1 MLQSTSEKLQQKVSS
16 YKDKIRTQL
25 KKKISVIK
33 DQQKLRHS
41 NSDLQIDTPFQ
52 QQSKIAADFSDN
64 YELGVKLGEGAH
76 AIVHKAIRKSDNQEF
91 AVKIF
96 RSSDPEIIASIR
108 KTYQI
113 GSMLSHPNLIKVKE
127 LYINQQ
133 NGYSYQIMELC
144 QYPNLENQIAKLNL
158 NEIKTVMRE
167 LLNGLVYM
175 HQQKVCHRDIKPD
188 NILFDG
194 LNVKILDF
202 GVSKRYYIKQKY
214 IDMWTPT
221 GTQFYCAP
229 EIYTKVSYTYKVD
242 MWAVGVIL
250 YQLLTKQLPFQD
262 ETAHGTIELICKAQ
276 FKDHSALD
284 KVSKDLLSRLL
295 QIDPK
300 KRLNAAEALQHIWFQ
315 NKEMIQQCMDDMIVH
330 DGLVN
335 DSSLFIQLSQSQNR
349 NTYATHHQNTKV
361 EAFKPTIHVKQ
372 SSFRDSS

>member
-1 MLQSTSEKLQQKVSS
+1 MLQRPNEKLQQKVTL
-16 YKDKIRTQL
+16 YKDKIRSQL
-25 KKKISVIK
+25 KKKIVIIK
-33 DQQKLRHS
+33 DQMKLRHS
-41 NSDLQIDTPFQ
+41 KIQLDTPSQ
-52 QQSKIAADFSDN
+52 KQSNIAADFSDN
-64 YELGVKLGEGAH
+64 YELGEKLGEGAH
-76 AIVHKAIRKSDNQEF
+76 AIVHKAIRKCDNQEF

-113 GSMLSHPNLIKVKE
+113 GSMLQHPNLIKVKE

-144 QYPNLENQIAKLNL
+144 QYPNLESQINNLNL

-167 LLNGLVYM
+167 LLNGILYM
-175 HQQKVCHRDIKPD
+175 HKQKICHRDIKPD

-194 LNVKILDF
+194 QNVKLLDF
-202 GVSKRYYIKQKY
+202 GVSKKFYVKQHH

-242 MWAVGVIL
+242 IWSVGVIL
-250 YQLLTKQLPFQD
+250 YQLLTKELPFQD

-276 FKDHSALD
+276 FKDHPALD

-295 QIDPK
+295 WIDPK
-300 KRLNAAEALQHIWFQ
+300 KRFNADEALKHLWFQ
-315 NKEMIQQCMDDMIVH
+315 NKEIKQQCMDDMIVH

-335 DSSLFIQLSQSQNR
+335 NSSLIIQLSQSQNR
-349 NTYATHHQNTKV
+349 NTYANNFETKV
-361 EAFKPTIHVKQ
+361 EAFMPTIHVKQ